1 MPQHVIQRGNNR
13 SVLFVKDSDYRF
25 FLDILRVECERRGCW
40 VHAYVLMT
48 NHVHLLITPSTASG
62 ISAVMQAVGRRY
74 VRCFN
79 DTYERTGTLWDGRY
93 KATVVDTEHYLLA
106 CYRYIE
112 LNPVRGG
119 LVADPG
125 HYRWS
130 SYRANALGHA
140 NSLVTPHERYDA
152 LGIDASQRQLVYR
165 ALVGDVISDVTL
177 DEIRSATNDGWALG
191 GKRFRDE
198 IAALLARRTQPAIR
212 GRRPRK
218 KDVIRI

>member
-1 MPQHVIQRGNNR
+1 
-13 SVLFVKDSDYRF
+13 
-25 FLDILRVECERRGCW
+25 
-40 VHAYVLMT
+40 
-48 NHVHLLITPSTASG
+48 
-62 ISAVMQAVGRRY
+62 MQAVGRRY
-74 VRCFN
+74 VRWFN
-79 DTYERTGTLWDGRY
+79 DTYERTGTLWEGRF
-93 KATVVDTEHYLLA
+93 KATVVDTDHYLLA

-130 SYRANALGHA
+130 SYRANALGTD
-140 NSLVTPHERYDA
+140 NPLVTPHERYDA
-152 LGIDASQRQLVYR
+152 LGTDAAHRQLAYR
-165 ALVGDVISDVTL
+165 VLIGAVIPDVTL
-177 DEIRSATNDGWALG
+177 DEIRSATNAGWALG

-212 GRRPRK
+212 GARARK

>member
-13 SVLFVKDSDYRF
+13 SVLFVRDSDYRS
-25 FLDILRVECERRGCW
+25 FLDILLIECERHGCR

-48 NHVHLLITPSTASG
+48 NHVHLLMTPSTASG
-62 ISAVMQAVGRRY
+62 VSAVMQAVGRRY
-74 VRCFN
+74 VRWFN
-79 DTYERTGTLWDGRY
+79 DTYERTGTLWEGRF

-119 LVADPG
+119 LVTNPG
-125 HYRWS
+125 RYRWS
-130 SYRANALGHA
+130 SYRANALGIA
-140 NSLVTPHERYDA
+140 NPLVTPHERYDA
-152 LGIDASQRQLVYR
+152 LGADASHRQLAYR
-165 ALVGDVISDVTL
+165 ALVCAVIPDVTL
-177 DEIRSATNDGWALG
+177 DEIRSATNTGWALG
-191 GKRFRDE
+191 SKRFRDE

-212 GRRPRK
+212 GSRPRK